1 MAGRRQNDGG
11 RARCMQIILLGVKLG
26 NGDRRESCFMS
37 IDAACK
43 AMPKILPISRRPF
56 PRQEKDAPAL
66 GYPYCQRLPFC
77 TAAKMP
83 LVFHE
88 EHAIINIGSLLN
100 YLAGGVRVSQPS
112 YIKRAAGFFCLLS
125 GLNKTYLD
133 ICCRALGEH
142 RLSRTEVAILLSLQ
156 ADPQCNTANGLC
168 GRLGFSKGRISQA
181 LVALEEKGLLQVTVS
196 SRDRRLHPISLL
208 PTAGPILTQLEQ
220 ASQFFM
226 EHILGDIS
234 PKDLE
239 TTRAVTQKIHKNIH
253 QLRQKLNP
261 PAQPILRGDDHGTIG

>member
-1 MAGRRQNDGG
+1 
-11 RARCMQIILLGVKLG
+11 
-26 NGDRRESCFMS
+26 
-37 IDAACK
+37 
-43 AMPKILPISRRPF
+43 MPKILPISRRPF

-100 YLAGGVRVSQPS
+100 YSAGGVRVSQPS

-239 TTRAVTQKIHKNIH
+239 TTRAVTQKIHENIH